1 MWNFIK
7 KIRQRNVQ
15 RLINREQ
22 ELLNELYEE
31 EGLTDFLL
39 DKQVSLNQKKHELDV
54 CADNDRIFEGYV
66 Q

>member
-1 MWNFIK
+1 MFDFIK

-39 DKQVSLNQKKHELDV
+39 VKQVILNEKKHELDV
-54 CADNDRIFEGYV
+54 SADTDKNNAGFV